1 MPIVTGKT
9 PAGLVAH
16 AQKAL
21 SEKWW
26 YVWGTFGNVL
36 TESLLES
43 KAKQYPTYNGGAN
56 KAIHQQ
62 HLGQTVSDCV
72 GLIKGYCMWNDA
84 TDKPVYRAD
93 LDYNTGMMYNAAK
106 VKGPIGTIPDRA
118 GICVY
123 MQGHVGVYVGDGWVI
138 ECAGGRGAIRTP
150 VSGSG
155 ATPWTH
161 WMQCPFINYDAKE
174 VEEDMSKY
182 LPYTAEMAVYDDRVL
197 AEAQQVQLSDKG
209 YYTFIFSVNGRHRV
223 CVGRFGTEAEA
234 KKTADDL
241 VKKGFSGVV
250 TTI

>member
-26 YVWGTFGNVL
+26 YVWGTFGNTL
-36 TESLLES
+36 TESLLAS
-43 KAKQYPTYNGGAN
+43 KIKQYPQYNNDAL
-56 KAIHQQ
+56 HRP

-123 MQGHVGVYVGDGWVI
+123 MQGHVGVYVGNGWVI
-138 ECAGGRGAIRTP
+138 ECAGGKGAIRTP

-155 ATPWTH
+155 ATRWTA
-161 WMQCPFINYDAKE
+161 WFECPFIDYGA
-174 VEEDMSKY
+174 
-182 LPYTAEMAVYDDRVL
+182 AEQPSSESTTLKVGDTVKVKQGAAPWNGGKLASWVYSSTFELMELKGERAVIG
-197 AEAQQVQLSDKG
+197 KG
-209 YYTFIFSVNGRHRV
+209 G
-223 CVGRFGTEAEA
+223 A
-234 KKTADDL
+234 
-241 VKKGFSGVV
+241 V
-250 TTI
+250 TTAINVKNLVVQ

>member
-9 PAGLVAH
+9 PAGLVQH

-21 SEKWW
+21 NEKWW

-56 KAIHQQ
+56 KAIHRK
-62 HLGQTVSDCV
+62 HLGQTACDCV

-84 TDKPVYRAD
+84 IDKPVYRSD

-123 MQGHVGVYVGDGWVI
+123 MQGHVGVYIGDGWVI

-150 VSGSG
+150 LSGSG
-155 ATPWTH
+155 STRWTA
-161 WMQCPFINYDAKE
+161 WFECPFINYGSSTTEKPSSGSSALK
-174 VEEDMSKY
+174 
-182 LPYTAEMAVYDDRVL
+182 AGDRVKVKQGAAPWNGGKL
-197 AEAQQVQLSDKG
+197 ASWVYNDTFDLMELKG
-209 YYTFIFSVNGRHRV
+209 ERAVIG
-223 CVGRFGTEAEA
+223 
-234 KKTADDL
+234 
-241 VKKGFSGVV
+241 KGGAV
-250 TTI
+250 TTAINVKNLNKA

>member
-9 PAGLVAH
+9 PAGLVQH

-21 SEKWW
+21 NEKWW

-56 KAIHQQ
+56 KAIHRK
-62 HLGQTVSDCV
+62 HLGQTACDCV

-84 TDKPVYRAD
+84 MDKPVYRSD

-123 MQGHVGVYVGDGWVI
+123 MQGHVGVYIGDGWVI
-138 ECAGGRGAIRTP
+138 ECAG
-150 VSGSG
+150 
-155 ATPWTH
+155 
-161 WMQCPFINYDAKE
+161 C
-174 VEEDMSKY
+174 
-182 LPYTAEMAVYDDRVL
+182 LLYTSR
-197 AEAQQVQLSDKG
+197 
-209 YYTFIFSVNGRHRV
+209 
-223 CVGRFGTEAEA
+223 CV
-234 KKTADDL
+234 
-241 VKKGFSGVV
+241 
-250 TTI
+250 